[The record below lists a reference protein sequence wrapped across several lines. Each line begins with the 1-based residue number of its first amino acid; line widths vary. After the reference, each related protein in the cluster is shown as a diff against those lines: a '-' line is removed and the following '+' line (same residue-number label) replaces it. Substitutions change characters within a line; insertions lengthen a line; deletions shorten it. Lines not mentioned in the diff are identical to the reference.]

1 MRREALYRRVR
12 GMDTRQNGT
21 SWQEKEEFEKNTC
34 ESPCGE
40 NARTY
45 WKVQGKKGKVIT
57 VKRKV
62 VVCALAAATP
72 TPGMLKTCP
81 HNAVPSLVCYRDTYE
96 YIDVTGLG
104 KPCKWPGRGI
114 PMYQN
119 NTST

>member
-1 MRREALYRRVR
+1 
-12 GMDTRQNGT
+12 MDTRQNGT

-40 NARTY
+40 NARMY

-72 TPGMLKTCP
+72 TLHDGAIQATDERI
-81 HNAVPSLVCYRDTYE
+81 LVRSRAGARC
-96 YIDVTGLG
+96 TGAIL
-104 KPCKWPGRGI
+104 RI
-114 PMYQN
+114 LE
-119 NTST
+119 